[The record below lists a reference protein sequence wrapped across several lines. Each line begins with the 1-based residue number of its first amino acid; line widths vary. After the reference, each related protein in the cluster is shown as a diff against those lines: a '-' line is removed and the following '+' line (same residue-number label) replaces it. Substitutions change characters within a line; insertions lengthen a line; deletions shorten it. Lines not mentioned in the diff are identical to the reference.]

1 MKQHPNKKET
11 KRIGQH
17 IRKLRMEA
25 GLSIDDISDM
35 TGFGK
40 SRISIIENGGET
52 RTSHLVEIAKAIGVH
67 PSEIL
72 NIPFDIRPK
81 YKLSLKRRERDMLTF
96 RINKLFDETEFFNTS
111 VFTKDV
117 VQVLRDEYKIK
128 ASSSAVSQV
137 LKRLASDDK
146 LKYSKVGRQNIYSR
160 KK

>member
-1 MKQHPNKKET
+1 M
-11 KRIGQH
+11 H
-17 IRKLRMEA
+17 IRELRTEA
-25 GLSIDDISDM
+25 GFSIDDISDM

-81 YKLSLKRRERDMLTF
+81 YKLSPKRQERDKLTF
-96 RINKLFDETEFFNTS
+96 RISKLLNETDFFRTS

-117 VQVLRDEYKIK
+117 VQSVNDQYKIN

-137 LKRLASDDK
+137 LKRLVTDGK
-146 LKYSKVGRQNIYSR
+146 LKYSKVGRQNCYIR

>member
-1 MKQHPNKKET
+1 M
-11 KRIGQH
+11 H

-25 GLSIDDISDM
+25 GFSIDDISDM

-81 YKLSLKRRERDMLTF
+81 YKLSPKRRERDMLTF
-96 RINKLFDETEFFNTS
+96 RINKLHDETDFFDAS

-117 VQVLRDEYKIK
+117 VQSLKAEYKIK

-137 LKRLASDDK
+137 LKRLVSEGK
-146 LKYSKVGRQNIYSR
+146 LKYSKVGRQNCYSR